1 MAVYVVTGK
10 LGAGKTLVAVSRIQ
24 RTLAKGGI
32 VATNLNL
39 KLHHFPQVG
48 RYAKQCRVM
57 RIADKPTLEDLESIG
72 RGNLTYDESKNGL
85 LVLDEC
91 GTWFNSRNWSDKSRQ
106 PVIDWCLHAR
116 KLGWDIIFIIQD
128 ISLMDKQARDAL
140 AEHVVYCR
148 RLDKLNIPIIGGL
161 ISVLSGGRLP
171 LPKVHFGIVKYGD
184 NPQSLTVD
192 KWVYTG
198 TDLYAAYDTKQIF
211 TSDREISPPYCP
223 LSPYYTHGIFSV
235 KRDAKYYMRM
245 TKIYFKKMNR
255 VWLMASFLALGA
267 ACGIFYKSQAYSNQ
281 LQNIQDNSKT
291 SVISKTDQSAEILP
305 RLSINSYSQMGYDV
319 SVTFKDAKA
328 KIYNSFDLIKDGYRV
343 DIKDACHV
351 TIVKK
356 SYIQQITCEG

>member
-72 RGNLTYDESKNGL
+72 RGNLSYDESKNGL

-91 GTWFNSRNWSDKSRQ
+91 GTWFNSRNWSDKTRQ

-128 ISLMDKQARDAL
+128 ISLMDKQAREAL

-211 TSDREISPPYCP
+211 TSDRDLCPPFCP

-235 KRDAKYYMRM
+235 KKDAKYYMRM

-255 VWLMASFLALGA
+255 VFLMASFLALGA
-267 ACGIFYKSQAYSNQ
+267 GVGFFYKSSQVNEQ
-281 LQNIQDNSKT
+281 LAAIAKSAPQVNTTKTDHTIQD
-291 SVISKTDQSAEILP
+291 LP
-305 RLSINSYSQMGYDV
+305 RLSINSFSQMGYDINV
-319 SVTFKDAKA
+319 NFRDAKGNLF
-328 KIYNSFDLIKDGYRV
+328 YSYDLIKSGYAV
-343 DIKDACHV
+343 DINDSCHI
-351 TIVKK
+351 TLRKRN
-356 SYIQQITCEG
+356 YTQQVTCEG